1 MDKIK
6 IIVVGAGGRG
16 KDYTDIM
23 ARFPEKFQVVGV
35 AEPIESRREYMRT
48 KHNIL
53 AENCFDTWEKILEKP
68 KFADAAII
76 STMDRMHFAP
86 AMEAIRKGYNLL
98 LEKPAAPTAE
108 ECLAIESEAK
118 KYGVRILVCHVLRY
132 SPFYVTLKSLIDKGE
147 IGRVMSIQHAEGVG
161 NVHQSHSFVRGN
173 WGNAEKSSPML
184 LQKSCHDMD
193 ILQWIVGKECK
204 RVSSFGSLTYFIKE
218 NAPEG
223 SPDYCIEGC
232 PMAAECPYNA
242 VKLYYDDK
250 DNDWFRNAATGIV
263 SPTDDEVAHA
273 LRTTQYGKCVFKCDN
288 NVVDHQVVNLE
299 FEDGTVVDFNMSAF
313 NKGGRYIRVMG
324 TKGEILNR
332 NTDGI
337 LELYKFEDGSK
348 TLIDIKTYGDT
359 IVSGHGGGDEGIV
372 HALYDYLTT
381 GVITEQLSEIG
392 ISVKNHMIAFAA
404 EESRHTGKVVNVK
417 EYIESIR

>member
-48 KHNIL
+48 KHNIP

-76 STMDRMHFAP
+76 SIMDRMHFAP

-193 ILQWIVGKECK
+193 ILQWLVGKECK

-223 SPDYCIEGC
+223 SPDYCIDGC

-417 EYIESIR
+417 EYIENIR

>member
-48 KHNIL
+48 KHNIP

-86 AMEAIRKGYNLL
+86 AMEAIHKGYNLL

-173 WGNAEKSSPML
+173 WGNSEKSSPML

-193 ILQWIVGKECK
+193 ILQWLVGKECK

-417 EYIESIR
+417 EYIENIR

>member
-48 KHNIL
+48 KHNIP

-193 ILQWIVGKECK
+193 ILQWLVGKECK

-313 NKGGRYIRVMG
+313 N
-324 TKGEILNR
+324 
-332 NTDGI
+332 
-337 LELYKFEDGSK
+337 
-348 TLIDIKTYGDT
+348 
-359 IVSGHGGGDEGIV
+359 
-372 HALYDYLTT
+372 
-381 GVITEQLSEIG
+381 
-392 ISVKNHMIAFAA
+392 
-404 EESRHTGKVVNVK
+404 
-417 EYIESIR
+417 

>member
-48 KHNIL
+48 KHNIP

-173 WGNAEKSSPML
+173 WGNSEKSSPML

-193 ILQWIVGKECK
+193 ILQWLVGKECK

-404 EESRHTGKVVNVK
+404 EESRHTGKVVNIK

>member
-48 KHNIL
+48 KHNIP

-98 LEKPAAPTAE
+98 LETPAAPTAE

-173 WGNAEKSSPML
+173 WGNSEKSSPML

-193 ILQWIVGKECK
+193 ILQWLVGKECK

-417 EYIESIR
+417 EYIENIR

>member
-48 KHNIL
+48 KHNIPD
-53 AENCFDTWEKILEKP
+53 ENCFDTWEKILEKP

-193 ILQWIVGKECK
+193 ILQWLVSKECK

-417 EYIESIR
+417 EYIENIR

>member
-48 KHNIL
+48 KHNIPD
-53 AENCFDTWEKILEKP
+53 ENCFDTWEKILEKP

-193 ILQWIVGKECK
+193 ILQWLVGKECK

-232 PMAAECPYNA
+232 PMAAECPYNS

-392 ISVKNHMIAFAA
+392 ISVKNHMIAFAS

-417 EYIESIR
+417 EYIENIR

>member
-48 KHNIL
+48 KHNIP

-193 ILQWIVGKECK
+193 ILQWLVGKECK

-417 EYIESIR
+417 EYIENIR

>member
-1 MDKIK
+1 MAKLK
-6 IIVVGAGGRG
+6 VIVVGAGGRG

-35 AEPIESRREYMRT
+35 AEPIMSRREYMRT
-48 KHNIL
+48 KHSIP

-68 KFADAAII
+68 KLADVAII

-86 AMEAIRKGYNLL
+86 AMAAIRKGYHLL

-108 ECLAIESEAK
+108 ECLAIENEAK

-132 SPFYVTLKSLIDKGE
+132 SPFYITLKSLIDKGE
-147 IGRVMSIQHAEGVG
+147 IGRVMSIQHAECVG

-193 ILQWIVGKECK
+193 ILQWLVGKDVK
-204 RVSSFGSLTYFIKE
+204 RVSSFGSLTYFTRE

-223 SPDYCIEGC
+223 SPEYCIEGC
-232 PMAAECPYNA
+232 TADCPYNA

-263 SPTDDEVAHA
+263 NPTDEEVAHA
-273 LRTTQYGKCVFKCDN
+273 LKTTQYGKCVFKCDN

-324 TKGEILNR
+324 TKGEIVNR
-332 NTDGI
+332 DTNGV
-337 LELYKFEDGSK
+337 LELYKFADGSK

-381 GVITEQLSEIG
+381 GEITEQLSEIG

-404 EESRHTGKVVNVK
+404 EQSRNTGKTVNIK
-417 EYIESIR
+417 EYIDSIR

>member
-48 KHNIL
+48 KHNIPD
-53 AENCFDTWEKILEKP
+53 ENCFDTWEKILEKP

-108 ECLAIESEAK
+108 ECLAIENEAK

-193 ILQWIVGKECK
+193 ILQWLVGKECK

-299 FEDGTVVDFNMSAF
+299 FEDGTVVDFDMSAF

-417 EYIESIR
+417 EYIENIR

>member
-48 KHNIL
+48 KHNIP

-193 ILQWIVGKECK
+193 ILQWLVSKECK

>member
-48 KHNIL
+48 KHNIPD
-53 AENCFDTWEKILEKP
+53 ENCFDTWEKILEKP

-193 ILQWIVGKECK
+193 ILQWLVGKECK

>member
-48 KHNIL
+48 KHNIP

-193 ILQWIVGKECK
+193 ILQWLVGKECK

-404 EESRHTGKVVNVK
+404 EESRHTGKVVNIK

>member
-48 KHNIL
+48 KHNIP

-193 ILQWIVGKECK
+193 ILQWLVGKECK

-404 EESRHTGKVVNVK
+404 EESRHTGKVVNIK
-417 EYIESIR
+417 EYIENIR

>member
-6 IIVVGAGGRG
+6 VIVVGAGGRG

-48 KHNIL
+48 KHNIPD
-53 AENCFDTWEKILEKP
+53 ENCFDTWEKILEKP

-108 ECLAIESEAK
+108 ECLAIESEAE

-147 IGRVMSIQHAEGVG
+147 IGKVMSIQHAEGVG

-173 WGNAEKSSPML
+173 WGNSEKSSPML

-193 ILQWIVGKECK
+193 ILQWLVGKDVK

-232 PMAAECPYNA
+232 PKAAECPYNA

-250 DNDWFRNAATGIV
+250 ENDWFRNAATGIV
-263 SPTDDEVAHA
+263 SPTDDEVAHS

-337 LELYKFEDGSK
+337 LELYKFEDRSK

>member
-6 IIVVGAGGRG
+6 VIVVGAGGRG

-23 ARFPEKFQVVGV
+23 ARFPKKFQVVGV

-48 KHNIL
+48 KHNIPD
-53 AENCFDTWEKILEKP
+53 ENCFDTWEKILEKP

-108 ECLAIESEAK
+108 ECLAIESEAE

-147 IGRVMSIQHAEGVG
+147 IGKVMSIQHAEGVG

-173 WGNAEKSSPML
+173 WGNSEKSSPML

-193 ILQWIVGKECK
+193 ILQWLVGKDVK
-204 RVSSFGSLTYFIKE
+204 RVSSFGSLTYFVKE

-232 PMAAECPYNA
+232 PKAAECPYNA

-250 DNDWFRNAATGIV
+250 ENDWFRNAATGIV

-337 LELYKFEDGSK
+337 LELYKFEDCSK
-348 TLIDIKTYGDT
+348 ALIDIKTYGDT

>member
-35 AEPIESRREYMRT
+35 AEPIESRREYMRA
-48 KHNIL
+48 KHNIPD
-53 AENCFDTWEKILEKP
+53 ENCFDTWEKILEKP

-173 WGNAEKSSPML
+173 WGNSEKSSPML

-193 ILQWIVGKECK
+193 ILQWLVGKECK

-250 DNDWFRNAATGIV
+250 ANDWFRNAATGIV

-404 EESRHTGKVVNVK
+404 EESRHTGKIVNVK

>member
-48 KHNIL
+48 KHNIP

-193 ILQWIVGKECK
+193 ILQWLVGKECK

-392 ISVKNHMIAFAA
+392 ISVKNHMIAFAS

-417 EYIESIR
+417 EYIENIR

>member
-193 ILQWIVGKECK
+193 ILQWLVGKECK

-417 EYIESIR
+417 EYIENIR

>member
-48 KHNIL
+48 KHNIPD
-53 AENCFDTWEKILEKP
+53 ENCFDTWEKILEKP

-193 ILQWIVGKECK
+193 ILQWLVGKECK

-392 ISVKNHMIAFAA
+392 ISVKNHMIAFAS

-417 EYIESIR
+417 EYIENIR

>member
-48 KHNIL
+48 KHNIP

-118 KYGVRILVCHVLRY
+118 KYGARILVCHVLRY

-193 ILQWIVGKECK
+193 ILQWLVGKECK

-359 IVSGHGGGDEGIV
+359 IISGHGGGDEGIV

-417 EYIESIR
+417 EYIENIR

>member
-48 KHNIL
+48 KHNIPD
-53 AENCFDTWEKILEKP
+53 ENCFDTWEKILEKP

-193 ILQWIVGKECK
+193 ILQWLVGKECK

-417 EYIESIR
+417 EYIENIR

>member
-48 KHNIL
+48 KHNIPD
-53 AENCFDTWEKILEKP
+53 ENCFDTWEKILEKP

-173 WGNAEKSSPML
+173 WGNAEESSPML

-193 ILQWIVGKECK
+193 ILQWLVGKECK

-417 EYIESIR
+417 EYIERIR

>member
-48 KHNIL
+48 KHNIPD
-53 AENCFDTWEKILEKP
+53 ENCFDTWEKILEKP

-193 ILQWIVGKECK
+193 ILQWLVGKECK

-218 NAPEG
+218 NAPDG

-250 DNDWFRNAATGIV
+250 ENDWFRNAATGIV

-404 EESRHTGKVVNVK
+404 EESRHTGKVVNIK

>member
-35 AEPIESRREYMRT
+35 AEPIESRREYLRT
-48 KHNIL
+48 KHNIP

-68 KFADAAII
+68 KFADATII

-193 ILQWIVGKECK
+193 ILQWLVGKECK

-299 FEDGTVVDFNMSAF
+299 FEDGTVIDFNMSAF

-417 EYIESIR
+417 EYIENIR

>member
-48 KHNIL
+48 KHNIPD
-53 AENCFDTWEKILEKP
+53 ENCFDTWEKILEKP

-193 ILQWIVGKECK
+193 ILQWLVGKECK

-404 EESRHTGKVVNVK
+404 EESRHTGKVINVK
-417 EYIESIR
+417 EYIENIR

>member
-48 KHNIL
+48 KHNIP

-173 WGNAEKSSPML
+173 WGNSEKSSPML

-193 ILQWIVGKECK
+193 ILQWLVGKECK

-223 SPDYCIEGC
+223 SPDYCIDGC

-392 ISVKNHMIAFAA
+392 ISVKNHMIAFAS

>member
-1 MDKIK
+1 
-6 IIVVGAGGRG
+6 
-16 KDYTDIM
+16 
-23 ARFPEKFQVVGV
+23 
-35 AEPIESRREYMRT
+35 
-48 KHNIL
+48 
-53 AENCFDTWEKILEKP
+53 
-68 KFADAAII
+68 
-76 STMDRMHFAP
+76 
-86 AMEAIRKGYNLL
+86 
-98 LEKPAAPTAE
+98 
-108 ECLAIESEAK
+108 
-118 KYGVRILVCHVLRY
+118 
-132 SPFYVTLKSLIDKGE
+132 
-147 IGRVMSIQHAEGVG
+147 
-161 NVHQSHSFVRGN
+161 
-173 WGNAEKSSPML
+173 
-184 LQKSCHDMD
+184 MD
-193 ILQWIVGKECK
+193 ILQWLVGKECK

-417 EYIESIR
+417 EYIENIR

>member
-1 MDKIK
+1 M
-6 IIVVGAGGRG
+6 
-16 KDYTDIM
+16 
-23 ARFPEKFQVVGV
+23 
-35 AEPIESRREYMRT
+35 
-48 KHNIL
+48 
-53 AENCFDTWEKILEKP
+53 
-68 KFADAAII
+68 
-76 STMDRMHFAP
+76 
-86 AMEAIRKGYNLL
+86 
-98 LEKPAAPTAE
+98 
-108 ECLAIESEAK
+108 
-118 KYGVRILVCHVLRY
+118 
-132 SPFYVTLKSLIDKGE
+132 
-147 IGRVMSIQHAEGVG
+147 
-161 NVHQSHSFVRGN
+161 
-173 WGNAEKSSPML
+173 
-184 LQKSCHDMD
+184 
-193 ILQWIVGKECK
+193 
-204 RVSSFGSLTYFIKE
+204 
-218 NAPEG
+218 
-223 SPDYCIEGC
+223 
-232 PMAAECPYNA
+232 AECPYNA
-242 VKLYYDDK
+242 VKLYYDDT

-417 EYIESIR
+417 EYIENIR

>member
-6 IIVVGAGGRG
+6 VIVVGAGGRG

-48 KHNIL
+48 KHNIPD
-53 AENCFDTWEKILEKP
+53 ENCFDTWEKILEKP

-193 ILQWIVGKECK
+193 ILQWLVGKECK

-417 EYIESIR
+417 EYIENIR

>member
-48 KHNIL
+48 KHNIP

-193 ILQWIVGKECK
+193 ILQWLVGKECK

-223 SPDYCIEGC
+223 SPDYCIDGC

-417 EYIESIR
+417 EYIENIR

>member
-48 KHNIL
+48 KHNIP

-118 KYGVRILVCHVLRY
+118 KYGARILVSHVLRY

-173 WGNAEKSSPML
+173 WGNSEKSSPML

-193 ILQWIVGKECK
+193 ILQWLVGKECK